1 MAFDLENKIT
11 WKELAPSLQFLFKT
25 LQQQIT
31 KNAND
36 IENLMNRMD
45 KAEDRLDKHDS
56 QISYL
61 YSISQKFEIMG
72 EKNGY
77 PIGINTINME
87 DGTQLITQYWVERHY
102 TSGAENPE
110 MGFTIVYPKPMDKIL
125 TIQVEDSYYST
136 TSRGLGWIDG
146 EWWIKSDTI
155 NGAGFSI
162 HYDSV
167 HEVNDNHTFQ
177 FYCMVT
183 GYVLTGEAPKPP
195 EVDTGSGGSGGDT
208 GSSLDDRLDDII
220 NQLNSMVEIGTIR
233 YAYTVPTNWIELNG
247 QLLSRS
253 EYTDLYN
260 YSVSNR
266 LIVSESEWS
275 NNNQGKFSYGD
286 GSTNFRVPDFRGKFI
301 RSLDSG
307 SGIDSGRV
315 LGTYQM
321 DAMQQITGTFPGND
335 NGGFPA
341 PTGAFY
347 HSYNKSY
354 GPHDEDGSVCGI
366 WGFDS
371 SRVARSSNETRP
383 KNISLIAIMRA
394 K

>member
-11 WKELAPSLQFLFKT
+11 WKELAPSLQSLFKT